1 MNIPVGETELFKR
14 RKETRYCER
23 IDFWVNTKAREEA
36 DETKER
42 GKEEEHAWQMSVQ
55 SWRLPAEALSTERPC
70 LKQNEATQKSRHLL
84 PLYTRENEC
93 IKMVSV
99 LSKHNHVKFL

>member
-1 MNIPVGETELFKR
+1 MVQG

-23 IDFWVNTKAREEA
+23 IDFWVQTKAREA

-42 GKEEEHAWQMSVQ
+42 GKEEEHVRQISVQ
-55 SWRLPAEALSTERPC
+55 SWWLPAEALSTGRPC
-70 LKQNEATQKSRHLL
+70 LKQNEAMQKSRHLL
-84 PLYTRENEC
+84 PLYTCENEW

-99 LSKHNHVKFL
+99 LSKQNHVKFL